1 MKFKDIQNILLEDGL
16 LKQTQAVD
24 KLVEIDGKVCTD
36 NREVSKGDIFV
47 CIKGFRQDGHNYI
60 SDARARGAAL
70 VVCED
75 SFKDAHASI
84 RVKDSRKAAALIAK
98 VYYQNPSSSFR
109 LIGVTGTNGKTTS
122 SLLIFK
128 ALREL
133 GISAGWIGTLGY
145 YINDREFS
153 TGHTTPDI
161 VELNSIFASM
171 AGEGVQYVVMEVSS
185 HALALDRVYGVEF
198 DFCLFT
204 NLSRDH
210 LDFHHSMEEY
220 GRTKQKLFEASIKH
234 KAVSIINV
242 DDSFGLQTY
251 SELKAQD
258 AFVFSVGRQQA
269 DYLVRDDHNTN
280 KGSWEQT
287 RFTITHSGGEI
298 HIRSALIGKF
308 NLENL
313 ALSAAA
319 MSIMGFESRQIEQGI
334 NAVKPIRGRF
344 ERIPNE
350 RGIGVFIDYAHT
362 PDAIDNVL
370 RAARSLDHKRVLC
383 LIGAGGER
391 DKGKRPLML
400 NSALKHADAVVIA
413 DDNPR
418 GENPEN
424 IIRDV
429 IAGCELWLPWWI
441 IRNRREAIRSIISLA
456 QPGDIVLICGKGHE
470 TYQEICGVRHHFD
483 DAEVAREALAESADD
498 GYRND
503 AKLILPVDRLLLD
516 ILYGV
521 PEDDSTGYIEPESYD
536 YVSTDSRSIQSG
548 SVFFALVGDNFDG
561 HKFIPQVLQDDNNF
575 AVGQVTLAGF
585 PKKYIEAS
593 NTQSAMGDLF
603 RKYLLMFNVYIIAL
617 TGSTGKTSTKELL
630 ANILNTRYPTLKTE
644 ANENNLIGLCKTLGR
659 LKPWHRYAVLE
670 LGTNAFGEIAAL
682 SDVCMPDAA
691 MILNVGP
698 SHLQNLK
705 DEEGVFRE
713 KSSLFDRS
721 LDIRLYDA
729 DDNRFQIYKSKGKGV
744 GRDESAD
751 FRITDIEL
759 SSFAGKFRLNGE
771 SYELPLAMP
780 HMIKNSAFAIAM
792 GSLAGI
798 PHASIRNAL
807 QQPIRLD
814 LRMQIEILEYCILIA
829 DCYNANPVSMQSA
842 IEYWHRLAPDQEH
855 VAILGD
861 MLELGD
867 QSATYHDM
875 ISTIL
880 QETGFDL
887 LITVGDMAA
896 RYHGQDSATT
906 GKHYPTVEDLITNES
921 ALEFKKGSVIL
932 VKGSHSIHLEKA
944 LPIIRN
950 RC

>member
-1 MKFKDIQNILLEDGL
+1 M
-16 LKQTQAVD
+16 
-24 KLVEIDGKVCTD
+24 EIDGKVCTD

-185 HALALDRVYGVEF
+185 HAWPGPRIWSGIRFLPLHQSQQRPSGFPPQHGRVWQ
-198 DFCLFT
+198 D
-204 NLSRDH
+204 
-210 LDFHHSMEEY
+210 
-220 GRTKQKLFEASIKH
+220 KQKLFEASIRH

-344 ERIPNE
+344 EKIPNE

-413 DDNPR
+413 DDNP
-418 GENPEN
+418 G
-424 IIRDV
+424 V
-429 IAGCELWLPWWI
+429 KT
-441 IRNRREAIRSIISLA
+441 RRISS
-456 QPGDIVLICGKGHE
+456 VM
-470 TYQEICGVRHHFD
+470 
-483 DAEVAREALAESADD
+483 S
-498 GYRND
+498 
-503 AKLILPVDRLLLD
+503 LPVANC
-516 ILYGV
+516 
-521 PEDDSTGYIEPESYD
+521 
-536 YVSTDSRSIQSG
+536 G
-548 SVFFALVGDNFDG
+548 SPGG
-561 HKFIPQVLQDDNNF
+561 
-575 AVGQVTLAGF
+575 
-585 PKKYIEAS
+585 
-593 NTQSAMGDLF
+593 
-603 RKYLLMFNVYIIAL
+603 
-617 TGSTGKTSTKELL
+617 
-630 ANILNTRYPTLKTE
+630 
-644 ANENNLIGLCKTLGR
+644 
-659 LKPWHRYAVLE
+659 
-670 LGTNAFGEIAAL
+670 
-682 SDVCMPDAA
+682 
-691 MILNVGP
+691 
-698 SHLQNLK
+698 
-705 DEEGVFRE
+705 
-713 KSSLFDRS
+713 
-721 LDIRLYDA
+721 
-729 DDNRFQIYKSKGKGV
+729 
-744 GRDESAD
+744 
-751 FRITDIEL
+751 
-759 SSFAGKFRLNGE
+759 
-771 SYELPLAMP
+771 
-780 HMIKNSAFAIAM
+780 
-792 GSLAGI
+792 
-798 PHASIRNAL
+798 
-807 QQPIRLD
+807 
-814 LRMQIEILEYCILIA
+814 
-829 DCYNANPVSMQSA
+829 
-842 IEYWHRLAPDQEH
+842 
-855 VAILGD
+855 
-861 MLELGD
+861 
-867 QSATYHDM
+867 
-875 ISTIL
+875 
-880 QETGFDL
+880 
-887 LITVGDMAA
+887 
-896 RYHGQDSATT
+896 
-906 GKHYPTVEDLITNES
+906 
-921 ALEFKKGSVIL
+921 
-932 VKGSHSIHLEKA
+932 
-944 LPIIRN
+944 
-950 RC
+950 